1 MSTEPLLDGRVA
13 IVTGASRSIG
23 LAVARRMAANGAAV
37 MLVDIDAAG
46 VAEAAEGLRAEGYR
60 TAAIGA
66 DVTDE
71 AGVGDAVTA
80 CKEAFGRLD
89 IGVANA
95 GVLHLAPIVDTTKA
109 QWQRVIDVNLTGA
122 FVSLRAFAQAMIEQG
137 EGGRLIATSSLFGR
151 RGGRENVAYAASKF
165 GVIGLVESAAAD
177 LAPYEITV
185 NAVCPGQIRT
195 PMGDQVVSDKAA
207 LRGVTPESIVADM
220 VGRIPIGR
228 LGSVDEVA
236 DTYVYLA
243 SPLARYVTGTS
254 ILVDGG
260 WMVA

>member
-1 MSTEPLLDGRVA
+1 MTTGLLEGRVA

-23 LAVARRMAANGAAV
+23 LAVARRMAENGASA
-37 MLVDIDAAG
+37 MLVDIDQAG
-46 VAEAAEGLRAEGYR
+46 VEDAANAIRDAGLN
-60 TAAIGA
+60 AAAFAA

-71 AGVGDAVTA
+71 GAMENAVNA
-80 CKEAFGRLD
+80 CLKEFGRLD

-122 FVSLRAFAQAMIEQG
+122 FVSLQAFAKAMIAGG
-137 EGGRLIATSSLFGR
+137 EGGRLIATSSLFGV

-165 GVIGLVESAAAD
+165 GVVGLVESAAAD
-177 LAPYEITV
+177 LAPYGITV

-195 PMGDQVVSDKAA
+195 PMGDQVVADKAE
-207 LRGVTPESIVADM
+207 LRGVKPESIVADM
-220 VGRIPIGR
+220 VSRIPIGR
-228 LGSVDEVA
+228 MGTVDEVA

-243 SPLARYVTGTS
+243 SPLAQYVTGAS
-254 ILVDGG
+254 LLVDGG

>member
-1 MSTEPLLDGRVA
+1 MTAGLLDGRVA

-23 LAVARRMAANGAAV
+23 LAVARRMAESGAAA
-37 MLVDIDAAG
+37 MLVDVDQAG
-46 VAEAAEGLRAEGYR
+46 VAAAAATLRKAGLN
-60 TAAIGA
+60 AAAFAA

-71 AGVGDAVTA
+71 AAMENAVNA
-80 CKEAFGRLD
+80 CLKEFGRLD

-122 FVSLRAFAQAMIEQG
+122 FVSLQAFAKAMIAAG
-137 EGGRLIATSSLFGR
+137 EGGRLIATSSLFGV

-165 GVIGLVESAAAD
+165 GVVGLVESAAAD
-177 LAPYEITV
+177 LAPYDITV

-195 PMGDQVVSDKAA
+195 PMGDQVVADKAE
-207 LRGVTPESIVADM
+207 LRGVAPESIVADM
-220 VGRIPIGR
+220 VSRIPIGR
-228 LGSVDEVA
+228 MGTVDEVA

-243 SPLARYVTGTS
+243 SPLARYVTGAS
-254 ILVDGG
+254 LLVDGG

>member
-1 MSTEPLLDGRVA
+1 MPPTQFATP
-13 IVTGASRSIG
+13 G
-23 LAVARRMAANGAAV
+23 LNAAAFA
-37 MLVDIDAAG
+37 
-46 VAEAAEGLRAEGYR
+46 
-60 TAAIGA
+60 A

-71 AGVGDAVTA
+71 GAMENAVNA
-80 CKEAFGRLD
+80 CLKEFGRLD

-122 FVSLRAFAQAMIEQG
+122 FVSLQAFAKAMIAGG
-137 EGGRLIATSSLFGR
+137 EGGRLIATSSLFGV

-165 GVIGLVESAAAD
+165 GVVGLVESAAAD
-177 LAPYEITV
+177 LAPYGITV

-195 PMGDQVVSDKAA
+195 PMGDQVVADKAE
-207 LRGVTPESIVADM
+207 LRGVKPESIVADM
-220 VGRIPIGR
+220 VSRIPIGR
-228 LGSVDEVA
+228 MGTVDEVA

-243 SPLARYVTGTS
+243 SPLAQYVTGAS
-254 ILVDGG
+254 LLVDGG